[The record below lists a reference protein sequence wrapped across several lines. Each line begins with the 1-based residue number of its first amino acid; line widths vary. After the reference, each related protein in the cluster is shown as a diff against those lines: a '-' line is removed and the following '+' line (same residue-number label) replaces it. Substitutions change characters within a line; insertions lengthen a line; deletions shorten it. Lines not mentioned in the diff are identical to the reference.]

1 MLWYTYGGCRYSM
14 PKEGTVQ
21 KVVNFIPFKKPE
33 FLNDYYM
40 WYGKFRMD
48 RSILAISAFWNSFY
62 RSDTQQREIS
72 LCLLVCLKKKA
83 FSSDEWLFFF
93 RKVTTT
99 FSAAEMM
106 TKFVLSLAAKIQTLF
121 YQHMMEYKPKYE
133 ENFRLKIN
141 RPNS

>member
-1 MLWYTYGGCRYSM
+1 
-14 PKEGTVQ
+14 
-21 KVVNFIPFKKPE
+21 
-33 FLNDYYM
+33 
-40 WYGKFRMD
+40 MD
-48 RSILAISAFWNSFY
+48 RSILAISAFLNSFY

-106 TKFVLSLAAKIQTLF
+106 TKFVLSLAAKNTGFVLSA
-121 YQHMMEYKPKYE
+121 HDGV
-133 ENFRLKIN
+133 
-141 RPNS
+141 